1 MLFLIGK
8 MSNSFKVRM
17 NETLEIS
24 PLDYHFCFL
33 FIGSIISKT
42 YF

>member
-17 NETLEIS
+17 NENQ
-24 PLDYHFCFL
+24 PPDFHHFCFL
-33 FIGSIISKT
+33 FIGTIISKT